1 MNKKD
6 LKNLAK
12 ETAAAPVDPNKI
24 PVYSRE
30 DFEAAVKAVAKE
42 FAEAH
47 QLHEAEVQKIR
58 ESEGQAKGDDNTRVK
73 DRLWWDMYCSAITGQ
88 MGWLNGAISDAK
100 RFETRLGILADIAS
114 AAVNFAIKRG
124 KVTK

>member
-6 LKNLAK
+6 LKNLAR

-24 PVYSRE
+24 PVFSRE
-30 DFEAAVKAVAKE
+30 DFKAAVEAVAKE

-47 QLHEAEVQKIR
+47 ELHKKECPPP
-58 ESEGQAKGDDNTRVK
+58 DDKYSRIK
-73 DRLWWDMYCSAITGQ
+73 DQLWWDMYCAAISGQ

-100 RFETRLGILADIAS
+100 RFEARLGILADIAS

>member
-24 PVYSRE
+24 PVFSRE
-30 DFEAAVKAVAKE
+30 DFKSAVEAVAKE

-47 QLHEAEVQKIR
+47 QLHK
-58 ESEGQAKGDDNTRVK
+58 SENPAAGDERSRVK
-73 DRLWWDMYCSAITGQ
+73 DRLWWDMYCSAISGQ
-88 MGWLNGAISDAK
+88 MGGLNGAISDAK
-100 RFETRLGILADIAS
+100 RFEARLGVLADIAS